1 MDAPAAVS
9 RRFAVLAAIGAVAA
23 GAADCRAARLP
34 ERLVVV
40 ATTSDL
46 ASLVATVGGDRV
58 EIRTLVAP
66 QADPE
71 AYEPRTGDLATL
83 ADAAL
88 IVRVGL
94 GYDFW
99 LEPLMA
105 RLRHPDPGQALAP
118 VVDASTGVPLLEVK
132 GRDPFAADGHAHGQ
146 ANPHYWLDPAN
157 AETITA
163 NIAAGIVRRAPDA
176 GEAVL
181 RNRSRFLEQLRE
193 RMDAWSRQLAPYRGA
208 AVLAYH
214 NSWPYFARRF
224 RLNVVGF
231 LEPKEGVVPSA
242 AHLAS
247 LIAQAGR
254 SDVRAIL
261 QETHEPKR
269 FSQMLSA
276 QTGVPLVL
284 LAPAVGSVPQAR
296 DYLSLMDYNVDVLAR
311 ALGAPRR

>member
-1 MDAPAAVS
+1 MGTPAAIT
-9 RRFAVLAAIGAVAA
+9 RRLALLAAAAALGAAA
-23 GAADCRAARLP
+23 GDCNADPLPGRL
-34 ERLVVV
+34 RVV

-46 ASLVATVGGDRV
+46 ASLVAAVGGDRV
-58 EIRTLVAP
+58 EVRTLVAP
-66 QADPE
+66 QADAE
-71 AYEPRTGDLATL
+71 AYEPRTSDLSTL

-99 LEPLMA
+99 LDPLLA
-105 RLRHPDPGQALAP
+105 RMHRPLQGPDERI
-118 VVDASTGVPLLEVK
+118 VDASAGVPLLEVK
-132 GRDPFAADGHAHGQ
+132 GRDPFAGDGHAHGM

-163 NIAAGIVRRAPDA
+163 GIAAGIVRLAPDA
-176 GEAVL
+176 RDAVL
-181 RNRSRFLEQLRE
+181 GNRKRFLEQLHQ
-193 RMDAWSRQLAPYRGA
+193 RMSAWSLQLAPYRGA

-231 LEPKEGVVPSA
+231 LEPREGVAPSA
-242 AHLAS
+242 AHVSSLVALAR
-247 LIAQAGR
+247 R
-254 SDVRAIL
+254 SEVRAIL
-261 QETHEPKR
+261 QKTNEPQR

-284 LAPAVGSVPQAR
+284 LAPAVASVPQAP
-296 DYLSLMDYNVDVLAR
+296 DYLGLMDYNVGTLAR
-311 ALGAPRR
+311 ALGAARH